1 MKAIINREIKFFYLS
16 EFLFNMARVL
26 PHAVLTVIL
35 LNKGLTY
42 SDISFIQSMYM
53 FSALILEFPSG
64 IISDLISEKKIYLLS
79 IILIIISYSIILC
92 STSVFF
98 LSIAWFLYGA
108 SAAGMSG
115 SLEGYFI
122 KKMNNDSVQI
132 KDFSVNYNY
141 IIFFSGLIGGFLGS
155 ILYRFVN
162 MDIYL
167 YSLILFF
174 IAFINILYNIKGNTS
189 TLETMRPSLSQL
201 KNDITKM
208 LYHKKLMILILMV
221 SSLQIVFQSFY
232 QFWQIIFL
240 EKSMSY
246 TVFGVFYIIFQM
258 ISILANYIYSKYDIK
273 NWNYLGLPIT
283 ISTLFLISLLTN
295 NVIFIL
301 FFLIFQIP
309 LNIFNNQLNVD
320 IRKECNPKA
329 LSSLISFLGTCM
341 NIIAM
346 IVMWI
351 ASILLSDLNIITVL
365 IILLMIF
372 IILNII
378 LYVYYSRY
386 KF

>member
-16 EFLFNMARVL
+16 EFLFNIARVL

>member
-1 MKAIINREIKFFYLS
+1 MKAIARKELKFFYLS
-16 EFLFNMARVL
+16 EFLFNIARVL

-92 STSVFF
+92 STSAFF

-189 TLETMRPSLSQL
+189 TFESMRPSLSQL

-273 NWNYLGLPIT
+273 NWNYLGLSIT
-283 ISTLFLISLLTN
+283 ISILFLISLLTN

-351 ASILLSDLNIITVL
+351 ASVLLSDLNIITVL

>member
-1 MKAIINREIKFFYLS
+1 
-16 EFLFNMARVL
+16 
-26 PHAVLTVIL
+26 
-35 LNKGLTY
+35 
-42 SDISFIQSMYM
+42 
-53 FSALILEFPSG
+53 
-64 IISDLISEKKIYLLS
+64 
-79 IILIIISYSIILC
+79 
-92 STSVFF
+92 
-98 LSIAWFLYGA
+98 
-108 SAAGMSG
+108 
-115 SLEGYFI
+115 
-122 KKMNNDSVQI
+122 
-132 KDFSVNYNY
+132 
-141 IIFFSGLIGGFLGS
+141 
-155 ILYRFVN
+155 
-162 MDIYL
+162 
-167 YSLILFF
+167 
-174 IAFINILYNIKGNTS
+174 
-189 TLETMRPSLSQL
+189 
-201 KNDITKM
+201 
-208 LYHKKLMILILMV
+208 
-221 SSLQIVFQSFY
+221 
-232 QFWQIIFL
+232 
-240 EKSMSY
+240 MSY

>member
-283 ISTLFLISLLTN
+283 ISTLFLIALLTN

>member
-53 FSALILEFPSG
+53 FSALLLEFPSG

-92 STSVFF
+92 STSAFF

-122 KKMNNDSVQI
+122 KKMNNDSVEI

-189 TLETMRPSLSQL
+189 TFESMRPSLSQL

-273 NWNYLGLPIT
+273 NWNYLGLSIT
-283 ISTLFLISLLTN
+283 ISILFLISLLTN

-351 ASILLSDLNIITVL
+351 ASVLLSDLNIITVL

>member
-1 MKAIINREIKFFYLS
+1 MKAIARKELKFFYLS
-16 EFLFNMARVL
+16 EFLFNIARVL

-221 SSLQIVFQSFY
+221 NLF
-232 QFWQIIFL
+232 
-240 EKSMSY
+240 
-246 TVFGVFYIIFQM
+246 TNFG
-258 ISILANYIYSKYDIK
+258 K
-273 NWNYLGLPIT
+273 
-283 ISTLFLISLLTN
+283 
-295 NVIFIL
+295 
-301 FFLIFQIP
+301 
-309 LNIFNNQLNVD
+309 
-320 IRKECNPKA
+320 
-329 LSSLISFLGTCM
+329 
-341 NIIAM
+341 
-346 IVMWI
+346 
-351 ASILLSDLNIITVL
+351 
-365 IILLMIF
+365 
-372 IILNII
+372 
-378 LYVYYSRY
+378 
-386 KF
+386 

>member
-273 NWNYLGLPIT
+273 NWNYLGLSIT
-283 ISTLFLISLLTN
+283 ISILFLISLLTN

-351 ASILLSDLNIITVL
+351 ASVLLSDLNIITVL

>member
-1 MKAIINREIKFFYLS
+1 MKAIARKELKFFYLS
-16 EFLFNMARVL
+16 EFLFNIARVL

>member
-273 NWNYLGLPIT
+273 NWNYLGLSIT
-283 ISTLFLISLLTN
+283 ISILFLISLLIN

-346 IVMWI
+346 IVMWT

>member
-174 IAFINILYNIKGNTS
+174 IVFINILYNIKGNTS

>member
-1 MKAIINREIKFFYLS
+1 MKAIARKELKFFYLS
-16 EFLFNMARVL
+16 EFLFNIARVL

-273 NWNYLGLPIT
+273 NWNYLGLSIT
-283 ISTLFLISLLTN
+283 ISILFLISLLTN

-351 ASILLSDLNIITVL
+351 ASVLLSDLNIITVL

>member
-1 MKAIINREIKFFYLS
+1 
-16 EFLFNMARVL
+16 
-26 PHAVLTVIL
+26 
-35 LNKGLTY
+35 
-42 SDISFIQSMYM
+42 
-53 FSALILEFPSG
+53 
-64 IISDLISEKKIYLLS
+64 
-79 IILIIISYSIILC
+79 
-92 STSVFF
+92 
-98 LSIAWFLYGA
+98 
-108 SAAGMSG
+108 
-115 SLEGYFI
+115 
-122 KKMNNDSVQI
+122 
-132 KDFSVNYNY
+132 
-141 IIFFSGLIGGFLGS
+141 
-155 ILYRFVN
+155 
-162 MDIYL
+162 
-167 YSLILFF
+167 
-174 IAFINILYNIKGNTS
+174 
-189 TLETMRPSLSQL
+189 MRPSLSQL

-273 NWNYLGLPIT
+273 NWNYLGLSIT
-283 ISTLFLISLLTN
+283 ISILFLISLLTN

-351 ASILLSDLNIITVL
+351 ASVLLSDLNIITVL

>member
-92 STSVFF
+92 STSAFF

-189 TLETMRPSLSQL
+189 TFESMRPSLSQL

-273 NWNYLGLPIT
+273 NWNYLGLSIT
-283 ISTLFLISLLTN
+283 ISILFLISLLTN

-351 ASILLSDLNIITVL
+351 ASVLLSDLNIITVL

>member
-273 NWNYLGLPIT
+273 NWNYLGLSIT
-283 ISTLFLISLLTN
+283 ISILFLISLLIN

>member
-1 MKAIINREIKFFYLS
+1 
-16 EFLFNMARVL
+16 
-26 PHAVLTVIL
+26 
-35 LNKGLTY
+35 
-42 SDISFIQSMYM
+42 
-53 FSALILEFPSG
+53 
-64 IISDLISEKKIYLLS
+64 
-79 IILIIISYSIILC
+79 
-92 STSVFF
+92 
-98 LSIAWFLYGA
+98 
-108 SAAGMSG
+108 MSG

-122 KKMNNDSVQI
+122 KKMNNDSVEI

-189 TLETMRPSLSQL
+189 TFESMRPSLSQL

-273 NWNYLGLPIT
+273 NWNYLGLSIT
-283 ISTLFLISLLTN
+283 ISILFLISLLTN

-351 ASILLSDLNIITVL
+351 ASVLLSDLNIITVL